1 MNRTILSLDVGGT
14 FVKHGLF
21 IENEGLVE
29 SSVGQFPMATSG
41 NAVQIV
47 NTLGSFLRAHP
58 ADLVSVSIPGP
69 MDYAHGIS
77 FMKHKFVSLYGLP
90 LDEALAPYLGGAPIT
105 FLHDGVSFLLGEMY
119 DGNAA
124 RFERPAGVMLGTG
137 LGFITGEDRRACIN
151 ERDIPA
157 FPLWNQPYRDGIAEN
172 YVSSQAM
179 REHYARRTGVE
190 TDVKSISVAA
200 RAGDQ
205 DAQAVFEENG
215 RRLGEMLRKKWELL
229 HFDGVV
235 IGGQIARSLDL
246 MQAPLR
252 ESLPVPVVAAAHLS
266 DAALR
271 GAAFYALKG
280 KSVCTRTFTDEE
292 IARIAKQ

>member
-1 MNRTILSLDVGGT
+1 MNRTILALDVGGT
-14 FVKHGLF
+14 FVKYGTFVEGQGL
-21 IENEGLVE
+21 IE
-29 SSVGQFPMATSG
+29 SSVGQFPMAESG

-47 NTLGSFLRAHP
+47 NTLGRFLREHP

-69 MDYAHGIS
+69 MDYAHGAS
-77 FMKHKFVSLYGLP
+77 LMKHKFVSLYGIP
-90 LDEALAPYLGGAPIT
+90 LDEALAPYLAGAPIT

-124 RFERPAGVMLGTG
+124 QFERPAGVMLGTG
-137 LGFITGEDRRACIN
+137 LGFITGENRRACIN
-151 ERDIPA
+151 ARDIPA

-172 YVSSQAM
+172 YVSSMAM
-179 REHYARRTGVE
+179 RDHYKRRTGVE
-190 TDVKSISVAA
+190 TDVKSISIAA
-200 RAGDQ
+200 RAGDR

-215 RRLGEMLRKKWELL
+215 RCLGEMLRKKWELL

-246 MQAPLR
+246 MEAPMR
-252 ESLPVPVVAAAHLS
+252 ENLPVPVTVAAHLS

-271 GAAFYALKG
+271 GAAFYALRG
-280 KSVCTRTFTDEE
+280 KDACTRTFSDEE
-292 IARIAKQ
+292 IARVVG

>member
-1 MNRTILSLDVGGT
+1 MNRTILALDVGGT
-14 FVKHGLF
+14 FVKYGTFVEGQGL
-21 IENEGLVE
+21 IE
-29 SSVGQFPMATSG
+29 SSVGQFPMAESG

-47 NTLGSFLRAHP
+47 NTLGRFLREHP

-69 MDYAHGIS
+69 MDYAHGAS
-77 FMKHKFVSLYGLP
+77 LMKHKFVSLYGIP
-90 LDEALAPYLGGAPIT
+90 LDEALAPYLAGAPIT

-124 RFERPAGVMLGTG
+124 RFARPAGVMLGTG
-137 LGFITGEDRRACIN
+137 LGFITGEARRACIN

-172 YVSSQAM
+172 YVSSKAM
-179 REHYARRTGVE
+179 RDHYTRRTGAQL
-190 TDVKSISVAA
+190 DVKSISIAA
-200 RAGDQ
+200 RAGDA
-205 DAQAVFEENG
+205 DARAVFEENG
-215 RRLGEMLRKKWELL
+215 RCLGEMLRKKWELL

-246 MQAPLR
+246 MEEPLR
-252 ESLPVPVVAAAHLS
+252 EVLPVPVSVAAHLS

-271 GAAFYALKG
+271 GAAFYALRG
-280 KSVCTRTFTDEE
+280 KEACTRVFSDAE
-292 IARIAKQ
+292 IAAVTG